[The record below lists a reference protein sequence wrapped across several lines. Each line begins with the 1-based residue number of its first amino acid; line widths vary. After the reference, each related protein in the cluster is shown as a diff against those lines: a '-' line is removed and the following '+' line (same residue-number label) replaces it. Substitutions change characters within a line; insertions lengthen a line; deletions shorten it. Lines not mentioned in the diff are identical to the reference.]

1 MQPCTNQAS
10 LLKPQPSGEARRD
23 ATGESEE
30 TLSVASWDASVLL
43 CLFFS
48 TFVRKH
54 APPHPLPDMRKMIR
68 VENMNLLFDN
78 LAP

>member
-1 MQPCTNQAS
+1 M
-10 LLKPQPSGEARRD
+10 RRD

-30 TLSVASWDASVLL
+30 TLSAASWDASVLV

-48 TFVRKH
+48 TFLRKH
-54 APPHPLPDMRKMIR
+54 DPPHPLPDKPKMIR
-68 VENMNLLFDN
+68 VENLNLLFDD

>member
-1 MQPCTNQAS
+1 V
-10 LLKPQPSGEARRD
+10 RRD
-23 ATGESEE
+23 ATEESEE
-30 TLSVASWDASVLL
+30 ILSVVSWDASVLV

-54 APPHPLPDMRKMIR
+54 APPHPLPDMPKMIR
-68 VENMNLLFDN
+68 VENLNLLFDD